1 MAQTPPWA
9 KRLEESLNECR
20 KEISAIKKIQ
30 YATIK
35 PCYYHQ
41 KFGSSADNCEEGLC
55 SFYIDKIMNTTS
67 SKKKELSTLSPI
79 VNSIL
84 DYMRPYQFV
93 SPIKSRKNTKDSK
106 RKKKERSLEEDIVQI
121 S

>member
-9 KRLEESLNECR
+9 KRLEEKLNKCR
-20 KEISAIKKIQ
+20 KEISTIRKIQ
-30 YATIK
+30 DATIK

-41 KFGSSADNCEEGLC
+41 KFGSSAGNCEEGLC
-55 SFYIDKIMNTTS
+55 SFYIEKIMNATS

-93 SPIKSRKNTKDSK
+93 SPIKSRKNTKVNK
-106 RKKKERSLEEDIVQI
+106 KKKERSLEEDIVPI